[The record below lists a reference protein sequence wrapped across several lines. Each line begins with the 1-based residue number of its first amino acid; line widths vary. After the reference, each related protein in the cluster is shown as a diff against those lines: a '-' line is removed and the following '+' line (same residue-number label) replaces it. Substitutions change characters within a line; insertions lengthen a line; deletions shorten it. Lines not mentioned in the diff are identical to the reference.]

1 MSAPAAPDTPVAS
14 RTVAGHPR
22 GLFHLLLGGHSAIA
36 GSWAGHGAVCIK
48 YRQPQAA

>member
-14 RTVAGHPR
+14 RTVAGHPPR
-22 GLFHLLLGGHSAIA
+22 TLSFTPGGHSVIA